1 MVFVD
6 VVISQTP
13 LTSTQEG
20 RRGHQGVSAEL
31 CADWLCTLWIER
43 EKWCQYVIF
52 LLQVYS
58 SKEGVAHGA

>member
-1 MVFVD
+1 MD
-6 VVISQTP
+6 VVISQIP

-20 RRGHQGVSAEL
+20 HRGHQGVSAEL

-43 EKWCQYVIF
+43 EKWCQYVMLF
-52 LLQVYS
+52 FYSKSS